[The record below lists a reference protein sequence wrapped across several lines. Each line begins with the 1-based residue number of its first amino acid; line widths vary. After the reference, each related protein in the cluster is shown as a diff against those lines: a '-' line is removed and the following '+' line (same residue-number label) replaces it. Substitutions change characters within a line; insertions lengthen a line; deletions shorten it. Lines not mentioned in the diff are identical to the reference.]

1 MRYTLVCDG
10 VAWTGWQSFSVRQN
24 MENVAHS
31 FTFTTTDRFQEGL
44 DRWNVR
50 GGSKIEFFIDDEMI
64 VSGFVRKYSPSI
76 NPERHS
82 ITIDGESAAVDIVDS
97 SHLGP
102 YFWKAGS
109 AEQVIA
115 DVLKPFGLKLA
126 LDKKLKPIPKEGY
139 RVGVNDTP
147 FEIVRKLLE
156 RDQMLFFTDRNNNL
170 VATDGRNPSNGGT
183 IRRGDY
189 VEIGADHDLSNSFS
203 EIVVRAQKNERT
215 KGDKKED
222 FDANQKIEKRLRNSA
237 ETRYRPV
244 VFVNSGEPEAQA
256 ELAEDIKRRFS
267 GDQITATCGLKT
279 HLNKL
284 GDVWGANQ
292 LVFLDEPLIYAR
304 QKLVVSEV
312 EFTLD
317 ETSGFRTNLALKLPV
332 AFDTDG
338 ASARD
343 VRLGEDGPFTDIL
356 AAFIG
361 AGRLI

>member
-1 MRYTLVCDG
+1 MRYALVCDG
-10 VAWTGWQSFSVRQN
+10 VAWTGWQSFSVRQS

-31 FTFTTTDRFQEGL
+31 FSFTTTDRFQEGL

-50 GGSKIEFFIDDEMI
+50 GGSKIEFFIDGDLI

-76 NPERHS
+76 SAEAHS
-82 ITIDGESAAVDIVDS
+82 ITIEGESASVDLVDC

-115 DVLKPFGLKLA
+115 DVLKPFGLKIA
-126 LDKKLKPIPKEGY
+126 LDKKLKAIPKEGY

-156 RDQMLFFTDRNNNL
+156 RDQMLFFTDRQNNL
-170 VATDGRNPSNGGT
+170 VATDGKNPANGGS
-183 IRRGDY
+183 ISRGDY

-203 EIVVRAQKNERT
+203 EIIVRAQKNEREKDT
-215 KGDKKED
+215 KAGFDK
-222 FDANQKIEKRLRNSA
+222 NQKIEKRLTNSA

-267 GDQITATCGLKT
+267 GDIITATCGLKT
-279 HLNKL
+279 HLNKM
-284 GDVWGANQ
+284 GSIWGVNQ
-292 LVFLDEPLIYAR
+292 LVFLDEPLIYAK
-304 QKLVVSEV
+304 QKLVTSEV

-332 AFDTDG
+332 AFDTNG

-343 VRLGEDGPFTDIL
+343 VRLGEDGPFTDVM
-356 AAFIG
+356 AAFLSV
-361 AGRLI
+361 GRLI

>member
-1 MRYTLVCDG
+1 
-10 VAWTGWQSFSVRQN
+10 
-24 MENVAHS
+24 MESVAHS
-31 FTFTTTDRFQEGL
+31 FAFSTTDRFQEGL
-44 DRWNVR
+44 DRWNVK
-50 GGSKIEFFIDDEMI
+50 GGSKVEFYIDDILI
-64 VSGFVRKYSPSI
+64 VSGVVRKYKPRITSES
-76 NPERHS
+76 HS
-82 ITIDGESAAVDIVDS
+82 IDIEGESFSVDIVDC

-109 AEQVIA
+109 AEQVIT
-115 DVLKPFGLKLA
+115 DVLKPFGLSIK
-126 LDKKLKPIPKEGY
+126 LDKALKPIPKEGY

-156 RDQMLFFTDRNNNL
+156 RDQLLLFTDRQNQL
-170 VATDGRNPSNGGT
+170 VATDGKRPADGGS
-183 IRRGDY
+183 IERGDY
-189 VEIGADHDLSNSFS
+189 IEIGAEHDLTNSFS

-215 KGDKKED
+215 KDTKAG
-222 FDANQKIEKRLRNSA
+222 FDAAQKIEKRLTNSA

-244 VFVNSGEPEAQA
+244 VFVNSGEPEAQQ

-267 GDQITATCGLKT
+267 GDQITAQAVVKS
-279 HLNKL
+279 HLNRK
-284 GDVWGANQ
+284 GDVWGVNQ
-292 LVFLDEPLIYAR
+292 LVFLNEPLISAK

-317 ETSGFRTNLALKLPV
+317 ESSGFRTNLSLKLPV
-332 AFDTDG
+332 AFDKDG

-343 VRLGEDGPFTDIL
+343 VRLGDDGPFTDIL